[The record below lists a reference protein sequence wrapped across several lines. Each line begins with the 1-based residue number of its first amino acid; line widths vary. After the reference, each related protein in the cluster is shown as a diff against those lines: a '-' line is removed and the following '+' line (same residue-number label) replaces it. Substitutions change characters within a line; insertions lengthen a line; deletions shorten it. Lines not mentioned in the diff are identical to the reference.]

1 MEQSKLLFLFLHFY
15 FCYIPLYPMTLYIY
29 LYFSICIYYI
39 PIWYIMSKEEDTFQE
54 AFPQILRVQDP
65 PAEKVKPLHPHLP
78 QPPALML
85 MISPIRTGK
94 STIISNL
101 LLNSHFYGQ
110 DYFDEVMCISP
121 TIYNDKTSRFLKKAF
136 DCYDGYD
143 DKIITDL
150 IHKQEGYADNL
161 DERPE
166 VAVILDDIL
175 GTIRREANV
184 NHLASRFRHYGI
196 RLLLMSSQNYRSVSP
211 VIRSN
216 ATNMIIGSPFPNTK
230 ELGKIAEEIGDQ
242 FGGYDNFLKIYYMAT
257 PEKYDFLYLD
267 LQSNPPLAYHNFEK
281 VIAQG
286 GQHREVEA
294 PDGAIATAGV
304 AKQMP
309 EVPKKD
315 MKKEAEKTK
324 GKK

>member
-1 MEQSKLLFLFLHFY
+1 
-15 FCYIPLYPMTLYIY
+15 
-29 LYFSICIYYI
+29 
-39 PIWYIMSKEEDTFQE
+39 MSEEKQFQE
-54 AFPQILRVQDP
+54 AFPQILKVQDP
-65 PAEKVKPLHPHLP
+65 PQEKVKPLHPNLP
-78 QPPALML
+78 QPPALLL

-136 DCYDGYD
+136 DCYDGYND
-143 DKIITDL
+143 QIISDL
-150 IHKQEGYADNL
+150 ITKQEGFAQDGNIE
-161 DERPE
+161 ERPE

-196 RLLLMSSQNYRSVSP
+196 KLLLMSSQNYRSVSP

-242 FGGYDNFLKIYYMAT
+242 FGGYDNFLKIYYTAT

-294 PDGAIATAGV
+294 PDGAIDN
-304 AKQMP
+304 P

-315 MKKEAEKTK
+315 MKKEAEKKTL
-324 GKK
+324 KK

>member
-1 MEQSKLLFLFLHFY
+1 M
-15 FCYIPLYPMTLYIY
+15 
-29 LYFSICIYYI
+29 SIQ
-39 PIWYIMSKEEDTFQE
+39 EDDAFQE
-54 AFPQILRVQDP
+54 AFPKILKVQDP
-65 PAEKVKPLHPHLP
+65 PQEKIKPLHPHLP
-78 QPPALML
+78 QPPSLLL

-136 DCYDGYD
+136 DCYDGYND
-143 DKIITDL
+143 QIITDL
-150 IHKQEGYADNL
+150 IAKQEAYANDGNIE
-161 DERPE
+161 ERPE

-196 RLLLMSSQNYRSVSP
+196 KLLLMSSQNYRSVSP

-294 PDGAIATAGV
+294 PEGAIDMPKATLG
-304 AKQMP
+304 MP
-309 EVPKKD
+309 KSE
-315 MKKEAEKTK
+315 MKKEAEKK
-324 GKK
+324 SIKK

>member
-1 MEQSKLLFLFLHFY
+1 
-15 FCYIPLYPMTLYIY
+15 
-29 LYFSICIYYI
+29 
-39 PIWYIMSKEEDTFQE
+39 MSKEDETFQQD
-54 AFPQILRVQDP
+54 FPKILKVQDP
-65 PAEKVKPLHPHLP
+65 PKEKIKPLHPNLP
-78 QPPALML
+78 QPPALLL

-143 DKIITDL
+143 DKIIIDL
-150 IHKQEGYADNL
+150 IKKQEGFADNM

-196 RLLLMSSQNYRSVSP
+196 KLLLMSSQNYRSVSP

-242 FGGYDNFLKIYYMAT
+242 FGGYDNFLKIYYTAT

-286 GQHREVEA
+286 GQHREIDAGDVIGLTSA
-294 PDGAIATAGV
+294 PTPSV
-304 AKQMP
+304 P
-309 EVPKKD
+309 EVDKKA
-315 MKKEAEKTK
+315 MKKESEKA
-324 GKK
+324 KKK

>member
-1 MEQSKLLFLFLHFY
+1 
-15 FCYIPLYPMTLYIY
+15 
-29 LYFSICIYYI
+29 
-39 PIWYIMSKEEDTFQE
+39 MSEEKQFQE
-54 AFPQILRVQDP
+54 AFPQILKVQDP
-65 PAEKVKPLHPHLP
+65 PQEKIKPLHPHLP
-78 QPPALML
+78 QPPALLL

-136 DCYDGYD
+136 DCYDGYND
-143 DKIITDL
+143 EIITQL
-150 IHKQEGYADNL
+150 IQKQEAFAQDGNIE
-161 DERPE
+161 ERPE

-196 RLLLMSSQNYRSVSP
+196 KLLLMSSQNYRSVSP

-242 FGGYDNFLKIYYMAT
+242 FGGYDNFLKIYYTAT

-294 PDGAIATAGV
+294 PEGAID
-304 AKQMP
+304 MP

-315 MKKEAEKTK
+315 MKKEAEK
-324 GKK
+324 KKAIKK

>member
-1 MEQSKLLFLFLHFY
+1 
-15 FCYIPLYPMTLYIY
+15 
-29 LYFSICIYYI
+29 
-39 PIWYIMSKEEDTFQE
+39 MSKDAQGDEQQFQE
-54 AFPQILRVQDP
+54 GFPQILKVQDP
-65 PAEKVKPLHPHLP
+65 PKEKIKPLHPNLP
-78 QPPALML
+78 QPPALLL

-136 DCYDGYD
+136 DCYDGYRD
-143 DKIITDL
+143 DIITDL
-150 IHKQEGYADNL
+150 IAKQEAFADGGNL
-161 DERPE
+161 EERPE

-242 FGGYDNFLKIYYMAT
+242 FGGYDNFLKIYYTAT

-281 VIAQG
+281 VIAEG

-294 PDGAIATAGV
+294 PEGAIDN
-304 AKQMP
+304 P

-315 MKKEAEKTK
+315 MEKEAKKKTT
-324 GKK
+324 KKK

>member
-1 MEQSKLLFLFLHFY
+1 
-15 FCYIPLYPMTLYIY
+15 
-29 LYFSICIYYI
+29 
-39 PIWYIMSKEEDTFQE
+39 MSKDATSGN
-54 AFPQILRVQDP
+54 FPAILKVNDP
-65 PAEKVKPLHPHLP
+65 PKEKIKPLHPHLP

-150 IHKQEGYADNL
+150 IAKQEGYADNME
-161 DERPE
+161 ERPE
-166 VAVILDDIL
+166 VAVVLDDIL

-216 ATNMIIGSPFPNTK
+216 ATNMIIGSPFPNMK

-242 FGGYDNFLKIYYMAT
+242 FGGADNFLKIYHQAT
-257 PEKYDFLYLD
+257 PNKYDFLYLN
-267 LQSNPPLAYHNFEK
+267 LTENPPQAWHNFERM
-281 VIAQG
+281 IALG
-286 GQHREVEA
+286 GQ
-294 PDGAIATAGV
+294 
-304 AKQMP
+304 
-309 EVPKKD
+309 KD
-315 MKKEAEKTK
+315 NPSDAVTNMTSVSEKNK
-324 GKK
+324 VSENKIQGDNK

>member
-1 MEQSKLLFLFLHFY
+1 
-15 FCYIPLYPMTLYIY
+15 
-29 LYFSICIYYI
+29 
-39 PIWYIMSKEEDTFQE
+39 MSEEKQFQE
-54 AFPQILRVQDP
+54 AFPQILKVQDP
-65 PAEKVKPLHPHLP
+65 PQEKIKPLHPHLP
-78 QPPALML
+78 QPPALLL

-136 DCYDGYD
+136 DCYDGYND
-143 DKIITDL
+143 QIITEL
-150 IHKQEGYADNL
+150 IAKQEAFAQDGNIE
-161 DERPE
+161 ERPE

-196 RLLLMSSQNYRSVSP
+196 KLLLMSSQNYRSVSP

-242 FGGYDNFLKIYYMAT
+242 FGGYDNFLKIYYTAT

-294 PDGAIATAGV
+294 PEGAID
-304 AKQMP
+304 MP

-315 MKKEAEKTK
+315 MKKEAEK
-324 GKK
+324 KKAIKK